1 MTTAENTPAPA
12 TKRTQ
17 RWRGILSFVCL
28 TISILCLI
36 VGSLFVW
43 VRATAYNPD
52 GFVSAALNV
61 QGQVDVQDAI
71 VNYVEN
77 DVITQQRAEDAASKV
92 VEQLPVSA
100 DRKAFLTGVLAAS
113 LRAQVGNIVQNALST
128 GAARNL
134 ISNVSERASEG
145 VVALLR
151 DEPGVFAFQDDA
163 IVFNT
168 EPLVKEAR
176 AAVNAKLGT
185 MAKYL
190 PAPLAAEGYPV
201 YIIAEGSGVT
211 AVQNAITLVDLMAWV
226 LPLAF
231 LILMILGLLLARE
244 RRSTAYRT
252 MIAIAVA
259 AVVVFIALR
268 ITRSIIAGLIAEP
281 ASEQV
286 YNAIVDQIGQRLLA
300 QTMWLALLA
309 AVVAGI
315 LWLLGPDRL
324 AKRSRSWIARRSKDL
339 ANGAQ
344 SGDGRVTTFAREYA
358 RHLEIA
364 GIAVIALVLIIFT
377 SLGTTAWVVGL
388 VLAVLWFLALEFTR
402 SAPWMTSLIGRL
414 RGKGKAAA

>member
-1 MTTAENTPAPA
+1 VATTESAPTPA
-12 TKRTQ
+12 TKKTQ

-61 QGQVDVQDAI
+61 QGQVGVQDAI
-71 VNYVEN
+71 VKYVEN
-77 DVITQQRAEDAASKV
+77 DVITQQRAEEAASKV
-92 VEQLPVSA
+92 VDQLPLSA
-100 DRKAFLTGVLAAS
+100 DRKTFLTGVLATS
-113 LRAQVGNIVQNALST
+113 LRAQVGNIVENALST

-134 ISNVSERASEG
+134 IANVSQRASEG

-151 DEPGVFAFQDDA
+151 NEPGVFAFQGDA

-176 AAVNAKLGT
+176 AAVDAKLGSV
-185 MAKYL
+185 AKYL
-190 PAPLAAEGYPV
+190 PAPLAVEGYPV
-201 YIIAEGSGVT
+201 YTIAQGSGVT
-211 AVQNAITLVDLMAWV
+211 AVQNAITLVDLMAWL

-244 RRSTAYRT
+244 RRSAAYRT

-268 ITRSIIAGLIAEP
+268 ITKSVIAGLIAEP

-286 YNAIVDQIGQRLLA
+286 YNAIVDQIGRRLLA

-315 LWLLGPDRL
+315 LWLFGPDRL

-339 ANGAQ
+339 ATGAQ

-364 GIAVIALVLIIFT
+364 GVAVIALVLIIFT